1 MDDHYVMRRMSRA
14 EFDVV
19 VEWAAAEGWNPGRGD
34 ADVFFAT
41 DPSGFFV
48 GELDGELVASISIVT
63 YDDGRAFL
71 GFYIVRPDL
80 RGKGYGLRLWDF
92 ARRRVDV
99 TGTGLDGVMAQ
110 IESYRRSGFALAH
123 WNTRFVSM
131 TPPNPPEVAP
141 AVRRLM
147 GTDVEDL
154 LRYDRDVF
162 GCSRF
167 EFVRGWVAQAQA
179 RTFVA
184 IEEER
189 LRGYGMLRPA
199 VDGSRVGPLF
209 ADTPDLAGAVLDA
222 MIASVQPG
230 EKVSVD
236 VPGNNPAALQMAA
249 ERSMTPEFETARMY
263 AGEPPSMEST
273 KVFGI
278 TSFELG

>member
-1 MDDHYVMRRMSRA
+1 MVDDSVIRRMSRA

-41 DPSGFFV
+41 DPS
-48 GELDGELVASISIVT
+48 
-63 YDDGRAFL
+63 
-71 GFYIVRPDL
+71 
-80 RGKGYGLRLWDF
+80 
-92 ARRRVDV
+92 ARQQVDA

-110 IESYRRSGFALAH
+110 IKSYRRSGFALAH
-123 WNTRFVSM
+123 RNIRYVRMAPANRSEVS
-131 TPPNPPEVAP
+131 P
-141 AVRRLM
+141 AVRRLR

-154 LRYDRDVF
+154 LQYDRDVF

-167 EFVRGWVAQAQA
+167 EFVRAWLAQAHA

-184 IEEER
+184 IEER
-189 LRGYGMLRPA
+189 DLRGYGMLRPA

-209 ADTPDLAGAVLDA
+209 ADTPDVAGALIDA
-222 MIASVQPG
+222 MIASVRPG
-230 EKVSVD
+230 EKLSVD
-236 VPGNNPAALQMAA
+236 VPGNNPAALQMAE

-263 AGEPPSMEST
+263 AGEPRST
-273 KVFGI
+273 EWRKVFGI